1 MLAAERLMG
10 RDSFYAKLPGAV
22 RVAVTF
28 LIVLITWVFFRAEN
42 LEVAM
47 RYLAA
52 MFGAGGENPAAAIVT
67 AEILRPAAIFYFL
80 IAALAAFAAPR
91 TADILRRLTLGK
103 AIASLVLFAFSLA
116 VMFSQGFNPFL
127 YFQF

>member
-1 MLAAERLMG
+1 
-10 RDSFYAKLPGAV
+10 
-22 RVAVTF
+22 VTF
-28 LIVLITWVFFRAEN
+28 VIVLITWVFFRAEN

-47 RYLAA
+47 RYLGA
-52 MFGAGGENPAAAIVT
+52 MFGIGGDNPAAAIVT
-67 AEILRPAAIFYFL
+67 AQVLRPAAIFYFI

-91 TADILRRLTLGK
+91 TSDILKRLTLTK
-103 AIASLVLFAFSLA
+103 AIASLLLLVFSLA